1 MMYKSKIIIADDE
14 QMTLDSIKFVIN
26 KYLPEVEIVA
36 ECTNGKDILDFLSKN
51 YADILVMDIRMP
63 ITDGISVLKTLH
75 ENSNAI
81 KTVLITAYKNFE
93 YAYEAIRYG
102 CESFLTKPIDYE
114 KLISVIR
121 DICEKNQQQA
131 NSVYENAARILEK
144 RAQERKVFN
153 YYYNRLFSFEDMRKD
168 LADVD
173 GIDNECAVVHIKSEV
188 KISTDSAIDVCE
200 INNEFLN
207 VYSVCEEDNTIVL
220 FAFSK
225 SKTPLS
231 FKMHI
236 DLFLSDICNIIDTS
250 YNTKCESSI
259 RWLSTI
265 KDINTSEPEKD
276 SFEMVELGLQYL
288 TDFVSER
295 ELYQYMY
302 RLSFERSKNIA
313 AQVVEKAAS
322 RFDARFESY
331 LDEFDTITTKSDVCD
346 FLSSL
351 KNDLQT
357 DEDYKIYRVRQY
369 IFDNC
374 TNDLQLSDVAEIFG
388 YNYFYFSRIFREKNQ
403 RGFIEYIVYARIEK
417 AKHMLLNGV
426 NVKKVAQTVG
436 YEVNYFKKRFKKET
450 GKTVTEFLGVN
461 DEEDI

>member
-1 MMYKSKIIIADDE
+1 MYKTKIIIADDE
-14 QMTLDSIKFVIN
+14 SMTLDSIKFVIN

-36 ECTNGKDILDFLSKN
+36 ECTNGKDILDFLSKG

-63 ITDGISVLKTLH
+63 IIDGISVLKTLH
-75 ENSNAI
+75 ENSNTI

-93 YAYEAIRYG
+93 YAYEAIQYG

-121 DICEKNQQQA
+121 DICEKMNQQA
-131 NSVYENAARILEK
+131 KSVYEDAARILEK
-144 RAQERKVFN
+144 RAQERKILN
-153 YYYNRLFSFEDMRKD
+153 YYYNRLLTFDEMRKD
-168 LADVD
+168 LAEVD
-173 GIDNECAVVHIKSEV
+173 GIDNECAIIHIRSQE
-188 KISTDSAIDVCE
+188 KIIRDSSIDICE

-207 VYSVCEEDNTIVL
+207 VYSVCDEDNTIVI

-236 DLFLSDICNIIDTS
+236 ELFLSDICNIIETS
-250 YNTKCESSI
+250 YNTKTESSI
-259 RWLSTI
+259 KWLSSI
-265 KDINTSEPEKD
+265 KDINAPEPEKD
-276 SFEMVELGLQYL
+276 IFEIVELGLQYI

-295 ELYQYMY
+295 ELHQFMY
-302 RLSFERSKNIA
+302 RFSFEECKQIA
-313 AQVVEKAAS
+313 GQIVEKAAS
-322 RFDARFESY
+322 RFNPQFEASAKG
-331 LDEFDTITTKSDVCD
+331 LEKVQTKSDVCA
-346 FLSSL
+346 FLSSF
-351 KNDLQT
+351 KNLVQADA
-357 DEDYKIYRVRQY
+357 DYKIFRVRQY

-374 TNDLQLSDVAEIFG
+374 TNELQLGDVAEIFG
-388 YNYFYFSRIFREKNQ
+388 YNYFYFSRIFREKNS

-417 AKHMLLNGV
+417 AKHMLLSGV
-426 NVKKVAQTVG
+426 KVKKVAETVG

-461 DEEDI
+461 DEENI